1 MSLAPDGAVLLSVM
15 RDPRQALTLGVADWN
30 ALLECARRHALI
42 ARLSVILR
50 DSGCFEALPQIA
62 QEVLDDARLTADS
75 NHTLLRYEANRV
87 VHALRDIDV
96 PVVLLKGG
104 AYIMAGLPPARG
116 RVSGDLDILV
126 PRARIGEVEQAM
138 IAHGWV
144 SLVSDSYDEH
154 YYREWSHQI
163 PPLRHGER
171 DSELDVHHTIAPPTG
186 PARPDAEAIFAAAQ
200 SIPNP
205 RRGEARLR
213 VLCPAD
219 MVLHSAVHLFNE
231 QMTMALRDLS
241 DMHDL
246 LNHYG
251 HEPGFWTQLVERA
264 VLHRVERPL
273 FYCARYC
280 QRFLGTQVPAMTS
293 EAIAVFAPGSL
304 ALAIMDRLVEAALI
318 HAPQDRPDRGADF
331 ARWLLFV
338 RAHRRRMPLRML
350 VRHLAVKAFRRSRES
365 PQREEIAQA

>member
-15 RDPRQALTLGVADWN
+15 RDPRQALQLGVTDWN

-42 ARLSVILR
+42 ARLSVLLQ
-50 DSGCFEALPQIA
+50 DGGCFESLPQVA
-62 QEVLDDARLTADS
+62 QEVLSDAQRAADS

-126 PRARIGEVEQAM
+126 PRTRIGEVEQAM
-138 IAHGWV
+138 IAHGWI
-144 SLVSDSYDEH
+144 SLVTDSYDEH

-163 PPLRHGER
+163 PPLRHSER

-186 PARPDAEAIFAAAQ
+186 PARPDAEAILAAARP
-200 SIPNP
+200 IPNA

-246 LNHYG
+246 LG
-251 HEPGFWTQLVERA
+251 HFGRDPGFWTQLVERA
-264 VLHRVERPL
+264 ILHRVERPL

-280 QRFLGTQVPAMTS
+280 QKFLGTQVPATTS
-293 EAIAVFAPGSL
+293 EAIAAFSPGGFAL
-304 ALAIMDRLVEAALI
+304 RVMDRLVEAALI

-338 RAHRRRMPLRML
+338 RAHRLRMPLRML
-350 VRHLAVKAFRRSRES
+350 VRHLAVKTLRRSRES
-365 PQREEIAQA
+365 SDQEEIAQA